1 MIELKVD
8 PEFRDKIPP
17 LTEAEY
23 EQLRE
28 NILEEGEVYEPIAV
42 WNGVIVDGHNRWK
55 IICENK
61 SKLEGKF
68 RVKEMDFPD
77 KWAAFAWMYK
87 MQLGRRNLTNEQKKL
102 MLGEMK
108 INQSKSIGGQLDNKN
123 AKRMAQSEPIVS
135 GPKSTAEAIAREV
148 GVSRETV
155 KRAEKFAKGIHALT
169 NVNKEA
175 SDKVLK
181 GKTGIS
187 EKTVMEIPK
196 MEPEQKKEL
205 AEAIVHGTIK
215 EYQKK
220 SNNPGGWTKEDRENR
235 KQTDKVVAEL
245 FDRNRTITLTADMF
259 KADIRWNGKAYVDLL
274 SRSIERYREV
284 VTDENKQDITSEMDN
299 VITGIKNLKEA
310 L

>member
-1 MIELKVD
+1 LIELRVD

-169 NVNKEA
+169 DVNKEA

-205 AEAIVHGTIK
+205 AEAIVQGTIK

-220 SNNPGGWTKEDRENR
+220 STNPNGWNKQAREDR
-235 KQTDKVVAEL
+235 KQTERVVDEL
-245 FDRNRTITLTADMF
+245 FDVDRTVEQTIDRFLN
-259 KADIRWNGKAYVDLL
+259 DIRWNGKAYVDLL
-274 SRSIERYREV
+274 SNSIRRYRELI
-284 VTDENKQDITSEMDN
+284 TDENRKDVILEIET
-299 VITGIKNLKEA
+299 VITGIKKMEETL
-310 L
+310 